1 MPFKSQAQ
9 AKFFFASA
17 AKKGGLPGLKQ
28 NTAKNFIQDTEHQKI
43 GNLPEYAPKQPKF
56 PSIKKAWKVKS

>member
-28 NTAKNFIQDTEHQKI
+28 SAAKSFIQDTEHQKI
-43 GNLPEYAPKQPKF
+43 GDLPEHVQSKPKF